1 MMYYLYG
8 RKIFFMCLEAKR
20 ENLIYILSILNIR
33 YKNKLI
39 TMIKCDNF
47 LKFSIKLQRSF
58 MKKCYID
65 YALSSTS
72 RSALRK
78 LLGVICIYIVTL
90 TTKLF
95 SFVLYVCGKYKT
107 RTFVWVEPRS
117 FNIM

>member
-1 MMYYLYG
+1 MMCYLDS

-33 YKNKLI
+33 YKLI

-65 YALSSTS
+65 HALSPTS
-72 RSALRK
+72 RSAIRK
-78 LLGVICIYIVTL
+78 LLGLICIYIVTL
-90 TTKLF
+90 TTKLL
-95 SFVLYVCGKYKT
+95 SFVLYDFGQYKT

-117 FNIM
+117 FKVM